1 MRISDWS
8 SDVCSSDLHATLA
21 VLAADLVEPVGLL
34 EVDEL
39 TQRHGRA
46 GARRPLGKR
55 DRYSADRIDILPGG
69 VRHAHDDVE
78 TPVALQQDPGFLAA
92 ERRGYGFGELLDRP
106 SATRNSGDRTRVE
119 QENSGTDR
127 AQQGG

>member
-78 TPVALQQDPGFLAA
+78 TPVALEHDPGFLAA
-92 ERRGYGFGELLDRP
+92 HPPGHGVGAPPTPPPQTPTPGPVELEV
-106 SATRNSGDRTRVE
+106 T
-119 QENSGTDR
+119 
-127 AQQGG
+127 

>member
-39 TQRHGRA
+39 TQRPGRA

-55 DRYSADRIDILPGG
+55 DRYSADRIDFLPGG
-69 VRHAHDDVE
+69 VRHAPDDAE
-78 TPVALQQDPGFLAA
+78 TPAALEHDHGLSPAQ
-92 ERRGYGFGELLDRP
+92 RRRKRVGYLLDRP
-106 SATRNSGDRTRVE
+106 SHTPTPH
-119 QENSGTDR
+119 T
-127 AQQGG
+127 AQRES